1 MVTLKS
7 KSLKM
12 HQKLCP
18 RAVKSTNSMDGSFG
32 KDSGFKQD
40 ARPRVKNDKTSVIF
54 VYLNID
60 S

>member
-1 MVTLKS
+1 VKLKVNLPES
-7 KSLKM
+7 
-12 HQKLCP
+12 P

-54 VYLNID
+54 VCLNID